1 MMKAKHLSGS
11 GFWWRG
17 QFANVIRRPSRRP
30 FADTVRGA
38 QTLLKELKSFQLV
51 WPKKNKILPHDN
63 GMFEAQFFTA

>member
-17 QFANVIRRPSRRP
+17 EFANVIRRPSRRP
-30 FADTVRGA
+30 FSNTVRGV

-51 WPKKNKILPHDN
+51 WPKKILPHDN
-63 GMFEAQFFTA
+63 RMFEAQFFTA